1 MQAPGLKN
9 TTSPATNKYVLVIAG
24 KPQGPFSIEELK
36 SRKIKPGDFVK
47 TPEMDDYKE
56 AHEVAELRQLFGFSR
71 QPLPM
76 QYFGS
81 FDQRATASVVDWFI
95 VLAVFVLSAFL
106 VMLVLLLILP
116 GDENKM
122 IRIGITGAIAA
133 LTIPARLVYSVMME
147 SGPKQGTYGK
157 QLLKIRVC
165 DMYGERIDP
174 SKALGRNV
182 AKILSV
188 AIFFVGYLIIFFNK
202 KQQAL
207 HDMLADTVVIKDRL
221 DG

>member
-1 MQAPGLKN
+1 MQTPGLN
-9 TTSPATNKYVLVIAG
+9 TSATDTQYVLVVAG
-24 KPQGPFSIEELK
+24 KPEGPFSIDELRTK
-36 SRKIKPGDFVK
+36 KIKPGDFVK
-47 TPEMDDYKE
+47 TPGMDDYKE

-71 QPLPM
+71 QPVPL

-95 VLAVFVLSAFL
+95 VLGVFVLASFV
-106 VMLVLLLILP
+106 VMLLLLLILP
-116 GDENKM
+116 GDDNKIVRM
-122 IRIGITGAIAA
+122 GISVAIVV
-133 LTIPARLVYSVMME
+133 LTIPARLVYSVVME

-165 DMYGERIDP
+165 DRYGERIDS
-174 SKALGRNV
+174 SKALGRNL
-182 AKILSV
+182 AKTLSV
-188 AIFFVGYLIIFFNK
+188 ATLFVGYLMIFFNK

-207 HDMLADTVVIKDRL
+207 HDIVADTLVIKDRL

>member
-1 MQAPGLKN
+1 MMQAPGLN
-9 TTSPATNKYVLVIAG
+9 NPTTTQKYVLVIAG

-47 TPEMDDYKE
+47 SPGLDDYKE

-71 QPLPM
+71 QPVPM

-81 FDQRATASVVDWFI
+81 FDQRATASVVDWF
-95 VLAVFVLSAFL
+95 LMFAVFVLVAFA
-106 VMLVLLLILP
+106 VMFLLLILFP
-116 GDENKM
+116 GDDSKYL
-122 IRIGITGAIAA
+122 RLGIGGAIVA
-133 LTIPARLVYSVMME
+133 LAIPARLIYAVVME

-165 DMYGERIDP
+165 DMYGERIDT
-174 SKALGRNV
+174 SRALGRNA
-182 AKILSV
+182 AKLVSV
-188 AIFFVGYLIIFFNK
+188 LTFFIGYFFIFFSK

-207 HDMLADTVVIKDRL
+207 HDMLADTVVLKDRL
-221 DG
+221 EG

>member
-1 MQAPGLKN
+1 LLKPRIW
-9 TTSPATNKYVLVIAG
+9 TI
-24 KPQGPFSIEELK
+24 I
-36 SRKIKPGDFVK
+36 
-47 TPEMDDYKE
+47 KE

-95 VLAVFVLSAFL
+95 VLAVFVLAAFL
-106 VMLVLLLILP
+106 VMLTLLLILP

-122 IRIGITGAIAA
+122 IRIGITGAIVA

-188 AIFFVGYLIIFFNK
+188 ATFFVGYLIIFFNK

>member
-1 MQAPGLKN
+1 MQTPGPDI
-9 TTSPATNKYVLVIAG
+9 SPNAAANKYVLVVAG
-24 KPQGPFSIEELK
+24 KPEGPFSIAELK
-36 SRKIKPGDFVK
+36 TKKIKPGDFVK

-71 QPLPM
+71 QPVPL

-95 VLAVFVLSAFL
+95 VLGVFVVASFV
-106 VMLVLLLILP
+106 VMLLLLLILP
-116 GDENKM
+116 GDDNKVV
-122 IRIGITGAIAA
+122 RIGITGGIVA
-133 LTIPARLVYSVMME
+133 LTIPARLIYSVIME

-165 DMYGERIDP
+165 DIYGERIDA
-174 SKALGRNV
+174 SRAFARN
-182 AKILSV
+182 ASKILSV
-188 AIFFVGYLIIFFNK
+188 ATFFVGYLIIFFTK
-202 KQQAL
+202 KQQGL
-207 HDMLADTVVIKDRL
+207 HDMLADTLVTKDRL

>member
-1 MQAPGLKN
+1 MQTPGLN
-9 TTSPATNKYVLVIAG
+9 TFATDTQYVLVVAG
-24 KPQGPFSIEELK
+24 KPEGPFSIAELRAK
-36 SRKIKPGDFVK
+36 KIKPGDFVK
-47 TPEMDDYKE
+47 TPGMDDYKE
-56 AHEVAELRQLFGFSR
+56 VHEVAELRQLFGFSR

-95 VLAVFVLSAFL
+95 VLAVFVLAAFV
-106 VMLVLLLILP
+106 VMLFSLLALP
-116 GDENKM
+116 GEENKV
-122 IRIGITGAIAA
+122 IRIGISVAIVA
-133 LTIPARLVYSVMME
+133 LTIPARLIYSVVME

-165 DMYGERIDP
+165 DMYGERIDT
-174 SKALGRNV
+174 SKAVGRNV

-188 AIFFVGYLIIFFNK
+188 ATFFVGYLIIFFNK

-207 HDMLADTVVIKDRL
+207 HDIVADTLVIKDRL